1 MSDEEP
7 KIPEQPLDAL
17 LITERLVPG
26 ELEQVDSRP
35 AEPNPAMQRDL
46 GVQPIAALMGQFHLK
61 PHDLVIASTEQLTHK
76 MVARAVKGRRL
87 TSNSKG
93 IVQRA
98 FNKAAKGSFTFAQL
112 FNY

>member
-1 MSDEEP
+1 MSDEVP
-7 KIPEQPLDAL
+7 PVNDQPID
-17 LITERLVPG
+17 ISPMSTDSQPV
-26 ELEQVDSRP
+26 ELPSADLKSAPIRE
-35 AEPNPAMQRDL
+35 L
-46 GVQPIAALMGQFHLK
+46 GVQPIAELMEQYHLK
-61 PHDLVIASTEQLTHK
+61 PHDLVTASSEQLTHK

-98 FNKAAKGSFTFAQL
+98 FNKATQGNFTFAQL